1 MFVDIVKFVCSSAKL
16 VHNMRRLQFYMVLQ
30 WIISGRLDAS
40 GSRSETP
47 GKFCNVV
54 LEETGKDQLD

>member
-1 MFVDIVKFVCSSAKL
+1 MGFNSAFKGLTL
-16 VHNMRRLQFYMVLQ
+16 VAL
-30 WIISGRLDAS
+30 

-54 LEETGKDQLD
+54 LEENGKDQLD